1 MDSVGSRIFNEIE
14 VVRTGEFE
22 IFEGFEY
29 EYVEVIH
36 KGSGSHILNLV
47 VDSDGESD
55 HFKLHFLWGIVC
67 DNMLLSDD
75 DDDLTPLGQFAKN
88 RVVALRLII
97 GDGYVDL
104 SDYIYDQMN

>member
-1 MDSVGSRIFNEIE
+1 MDTVGSRIFNEIE
-14 VVRTGEFE
+14 IIRTGEFE

-36 KGSGSHILNLV
+36 KGSGSRILNLV

-97 GDGYVDL
+97 GDGYRDL